1 MEYLAAILTGGASSR
16 MGAPKAL
23 REAGNATFLG
33 RILDTLG
40 RRFDHVVLV
49 GGERMDGYPEPVP
62 DVVSGAGPLG
72 GIATTLRHAE
82 GANAFVVPVD
92 VPLITVEVID
102 RLCSPPLL
110 SGQARV
116 ARVDG
121 RVQPLVGQYAGDL
134 LTLVEERLSTE
145 DRSMMGLLR
154 VVPHLTLIDITDGSL
169 RNINTPEDY
178 EALIDGLGE

>member
-1 MEYLAAILTGGASSR
+1 
-16 MGAPKAL
+16 MGTHKAL
-23 REAGNATFLG
+23 QTIADTTFVG
-33 RILDTLG
+33 RIA
-40 RRFDHVVLV
+40 RVMSERFDEVVLI
-49 GGERMDGYPEPVP
+49 GGEPLDGYPKPLADAVP
-62 DVVSGAGPLG
+62 GAGPLAG
-72 GIATTLRHAE
+72 VATLLRHAD
-82 GANAFVVPVD
+82 GVDAFVVPVD
-92 VPLITVEVID
+92 VPLISVQVID

-110 SGQARV
+110 KGQARV

-134 LTLVEERLSTE
+134 LTLVEERLETE

-178 EALIDGLGE
+178 EALIDEFGE